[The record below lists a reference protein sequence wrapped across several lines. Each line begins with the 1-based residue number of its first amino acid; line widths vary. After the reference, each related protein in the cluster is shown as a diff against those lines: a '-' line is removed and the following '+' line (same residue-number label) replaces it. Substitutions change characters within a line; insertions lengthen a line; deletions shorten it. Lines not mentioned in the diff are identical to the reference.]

1 MAHTAASN
9 FSLGVPAVNLIPLR
23 ITLCCCVLLAACG
36 DDKTAPLP
44 DASAAPDSAVTQDA
58 SASGD
63 TSGTADSL
71 SDANDATSTGGDI
84 SSDAAQTG
92 ITQKDLCPLLAAKTC
107 AALTACGC
115 PFDSY
120 GTTACVDVQRGRCE
134 KSIVAYLGGVS
145 IGALLF
151 DGVAANACIAA
162 FDQLGTSC
170 EKPSERNRPDACR
183 SLFVDTAAVGGAC
196 SSYSAGLLCAGGQG
210 VCDPQM
216 GTCKSLPKQGESC
229 QPANRCAAG
238 LVCEGGACV
247 PRSGAGGK
255 CLSDNGCQAGLTCGP
270 NNTCTAGLA
279 AGSKCNVTDQCAAG
293 LACPGGVCATAAAD
307 GQVCVSDVCASGHYC
322 VPGPPQQVCRPK
334 VGANEPCNMP
344 DSCQAGL
351 YCDFSVGSLCEPIP
365 TVGEACPSFQ
375 CAPGLSC
382 DAASV
387 CATPPGDGQPCLKGA
402 TPDCAAGLNCDA
414 ATMTCKPAGGAGSPC
429 PTGNCGSGTVCNWS
443 GVDPVCQSPGPAG
456 TTCYGMDSLCLPGLY
471 CDGYTNQCAA
481 QSPVGGKCG
490 GPNMCAP
497 GNYCKY
503 ANLQATQGTC
513 APLPDT
519 VGAPC
524 DVLCAGGLRCGP
536 QDGHCHKG
544 LCAML

>member
-1 MAHTAASN
+1 M
-9 FSLGVPAVNLIPLR
+9 NLIPLR

-36 DDKTAPLP
+36 DDKTTPLP

-293 LACPGGVCATAAAD
+293 LACLGGVCATAAAD